1 MLDHCSPRS
10 AHHWSLTKSL
20 SIVSCLF
27 FLPFLHSLS
36 STLRPKTR
44 EKGDGAGLAPPL
56 MASHWC
62 PTLWA
67 FGSRGVSFCPPCR
80 GWGDVETSG
89 PANLCVYARGLDLD
103 RSFHRRQRANGV
115 ACWFYRPGILNP
127 VSIPRSCRFFLS
139 SFLSSYIRTLHTHTH
154 TYPALLDSCVYI
166 HAQDSFPFFSCYKVF
181 YI

>member
-1 MLDHCSPRS
+1 VVDCGWRRLSSRRGLLDHCSPRS

-27 FLPFLHSLS
+27 SFLSCTLS

-44 EKGDGAGLAPPL
+44 EMGDGRGAWAGLAPPL
-56 MASHWC
+56 IASHWC
-62 PTLWA
+62 PTLWT
-67 FGSRGVSFCPPCR
+67 FGSRGGSFCPPCR

-115 ACWFYRPGILNP
+115 ACWFYRPGILSRLFHTQKLP
-127 VSIPRSCRFFLS
+127 LLSFFF
-139 SFLSSYIRTLHTHTH
+139 SFL
-154 TYPALLDSCVYI
+154 VY
-166 HAQDSFPFFSCYKVF
+166 
-181 YI
+181 